1 MQSDAS
7 CFNKVF
13 ALVDCN
19 NFYVSC
25 ERLFN
30 PALERKPVVVLSNN
44 DGCIVARSY
53 EAKALG
59 VKMGIPLF
67 KIADQVRRENII
79 TLSSNYPLYAD
90 LSERVM
96 ATLATMSPHQE
107 VYSIDECFL
116 DFAGFADSVGYG
128 QHIRQ
133 TIKQWLGLPVC
144 VGIGPSKT
152 LAKLSNYIAKMR
164 LQYDGVFDIRTLS
177 TQEQANLL
185 AEIPV
190 GEVWGIGR
198 KMSERL
204 NAIGIRSVKG
214 LRDSDPEQMQERF
227 NVVVKRTILE
237 LQGMS
242 CLSLDEV
249 VEPRKQIICSRSF
262 GTNVHS
268 LNDLEEAVATYASR
282 AAEKLRRDGSHVSVI
297 QVYIRTNLFSKSQP
311 QYSRQASIRLKVP
324 TDDTISI
331 TRTALTI
338 LKDIYA
344 PGYAYQKAGV
354 VLMDLVPGQSQQ
366 LQLFAPEKQNAKSEK
381 LMKLMDTTNAAM
393 GSKTLYLA
401 AEGQNES
408 WKFKAEHKSPAY
420 TTSWE
425 SLPIAR
431 ASRLR

>member
-1 MQSDAS
+1 MRSDAS
-7 CFNKVF
+7 FFNKVF

-30 PALERKPVVVLSNN
+30 PTLERKPVVVLSNN
-44 DGCIVARSY
+44 DGCIVARSN
-53 EAKALG
+53 EAKILG
-59 VKMGIPLF
+59 VQMGIPLF
-67 KIADQVRRENII
+67 KVADLVRREKII
-79 TLSSNYPLYAD
+79 TLSSNYALYAD

-96 ATLATMSPHQE
+96 STLATMSPHQE

-116 DFAGFADSVGYG
+116 DFAGFADSVGHG

-152 LAKLSNYIAKMR
+152 LAKLSNFIAKRR
-164 LQYDGVFDIRTLS
+164 LQHEGVFDIGKLS
-177 TQEQANLL
+177 SQEQSLL
-185 AEIPV
+185 LQEIPV

-204 NAIGIRSVKG
+204 NEIGIRSVKD

-249 VEPRKQIICSRSF
+249 VEPRKQIVCSRSF
-262 GTNVHS
+262 GNNVHS
-268 LNDLEEAVATYASR
+268 LSDLEEAVATYASR
-282 AAEKLRRDGSHVSVI
+282 AAEKLRRDGSHVSVV
-297 QVYIRTNLFSKSQP
+297 QVYVRTNLFSKSEP

-324 TDDTISI
+324 TDDTMSI
-331 TRTALTI
+331 TKMALTI
-338 LKDIYA
+338 LKEIYA
-344 PGYAYQKAGV
+344 PGYSYQKAGV
-354 VLMDLVPGQSQQ
+354 TLMDLVPGQSQQ
-366 LQLFAPEKQNAKSEK
+366 LQLFAPEQKNAKSEK
-381 LMKLMDTTNAAM
+381 LMKLLDATNAAM

-401 AEGQNES
+401 AEGQNET
-408 WKFKAEHKSPAY
+408 WKFKADHKTPAY
-420 TTSWE
+420 TTSWD
-425 SLPIAR
+425 SLPIAQ
-431 ASRLR
+431 A